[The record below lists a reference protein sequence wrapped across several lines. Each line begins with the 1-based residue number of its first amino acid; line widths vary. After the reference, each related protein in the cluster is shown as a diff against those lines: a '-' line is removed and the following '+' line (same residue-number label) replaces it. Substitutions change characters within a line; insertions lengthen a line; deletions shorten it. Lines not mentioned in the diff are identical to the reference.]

1 MPAEKCPFEIFVSTK
16 KWASLKNCMAPGPLT
31 LTIGGSEV
39 VDTARTRTT
48 YRAVF
53 NPLFMYISNH
63 LGVRQRADLMLGS
76 SRKGFL
82 KNCYCCLRQFHY
94 VPLADL

>member
-31 LTIGGSEV
+31 STIGGSEA
-39 VDTARTRTT
+39 VDTARTPTT

-53 NPLFMYISNH
+53 CPLFTYIFSC
-63 LGVRQRADLMLGS
+63 LGVGQRADLMLGS

-82 KNCYCCLRQFHY
+82 KI
-94 VPLADL
+94 VIVI